1 MFKCGITG
9 SKGNLGKTFVKNS
22 KIFKFIK
29 FKGDISKK
37 KDVNRW
43 IKNNEFDLIIH
54 FAAIVPITKVN
65 NNYKKALQTNYY
77 GTTYLVDAI
86 IKYNKKLN
94 WFFFASTS
102 HVYPFKKT
110 KLKESDLL
118 KPISKYGETK
128 MLAEKYIIR
137 KFRKTKFEFC
147 IGRIFSIL
155 DNKGKEFFLKS
166 LINKINI
173 KENKINLKNMNHFRD
188 FLTTLQISRIIIK
201 LFQKKFKGIINIG
214 SGKKIDLKK
223 IAKMIAKKYEKEVFF
238 IDNQDTCSVSS
249 NTKLNK
255 LGIKLNKL
263 NISKELSKLSF
274 FNF

>member
-29 FKGDISKK
+29 FKDISKK
-37 KDVNRW
+37 KDGNRW
-43 IKNNEFDLIIH
+43 IKNNEFYLIIH
-54 FAAIVPITKVN
+54 ISAIVPITKVN

-137 KFRKTKFEFC
+137 KFRKTQFKFC

-155 DNKGKEFFLKS
+155 DNKGKKFFLKS
-166 LINKINI
+166 LIKKINI

-214 SGKKIDLKK
+214 SGKNYLKK
-223 IAKMIAKKYEKEVFF
+223 LLK
-238 IDNQDTCSVSS
+238 
-249 NTKLNK
+249 
-255 LGIKLNKL
+255 
-263 NISKELSKLSF
+263 
-274 FNF
+274 